1 MQRGDRMNRNDA
13 QLACDRR
20 GFLRNSVAGAAAL
33 GLAATTGLFAAP
45 KSPND
50 KIRLG
55 LIGLGWKGGQHLDD
69 LLPRDDC
76 EVVALCDPEREFLDA
91 ARQKAPR
98 ATAHADMR
106 QLLDDK
112 HVDAVVISTC
122 NHWHCLAGVWACAA
136 GKDVY
141 VEKPLS
147 YTLWE
152 GRQLIKAARQHGRIV
167 QVGTQ
172 QRSDPMQQE
181 IRAFLH
187 DEKALGPIESVA
199 VTRFGIR
206 EGIGKRETPLELPKT
221 LDKDL
226 WLGPAADLP
235 IYRSKVNY
243 DWHWDWN
250 TGNGEAANWGVHIL
264 DDVRNVAF
272 QDTVK
277 LPAAVVCGGGRVVW
291 NDAGQTPNIMFAVL
305 ETGTAPVIFALS
317 NLPELPGS
325 KQPLTFEDT
334 QSGYVVHCKGG
345 SYHGRRGGGEAIDPA
360 GKVIRQFKGTTG
372 GREHYANFFDA
383 MRSRDPQHLN
393 ADVVVGH
400 DSTNWSHVINAAW
413 RSAGTAGFIPG
424 GTLSGG
430 ESSAALE
437 RLLVDHV
444 AAYGAAIPA
453 DALTLSQR
461 LEIDATREMFVG
473 PGAEEANAFLGPREF
488 RTPYVLE
495 PVPGPSGEFTPPA
508 ATVRSKP

>member
-1 MQRGDRMNRNDA
+1 MNRNDA

-20 GFLRNSVAGAAAL
+20 GFLRNSLAGAAAL
-33 GLAATTGLFAAP
+33 GLAATRGLSAAP
-45 KSPND
+45 TSPNE
-50 KIRLG
+50 KVRLG

-69 LLPRDDC
+69 LLSRDDC
-76 EVVALCDPEREFLDA
+76 EVVALCDPEGAFLDA

-98 ATAHADMR
+98 ATANADMR

-112 HVDAVVISTC
+112 AVDAVVISTC
-122 NHWHCLAGVWACAA
+122 NHWHCLAAVWACAA

-152 GRQLIKAARQHGRIV
+152 GRQLINAARKHGRIV

-291 NDAGQTPNIMFAVL
+291 NDAGQTPNLMFAVL

-360 GKVIRQFKGTTG
+360 GKVIRKFKGTTG

-424 GTLSGG
+424 GTLAGG
-430 ESSAALE
+430 ASSAALE
-437 RLLVDHV
+437 RLLLDHV

-461 LEIDATREMFVG
+461 LETDASREMFVG

-488 RTPYVLE
+488 RKPYVLE
-495 PVPGPSGEFTPPA
+495 PVPGPSGELTPSA